1 MERILIV
8 TVADQVVQLSAQVP
22 SIPEENY
29 IIEPL
34 PRGTASVVGLA
45 ALAIQSRDPQGSM
58 AILTADH
65 LMRNAEHLRQLL
77 KAAYAVA
84 QKDYLVTLGITPTFP
99 ATGYGYI
106 EKGEALGILR
116 AWKLSGC
123 KPSRKNHS
131 WMLQRNWWPMG
142 TMSGILACSFGR
154 CRR

>member
-1 MERILIV
+1 M
-8 TVADQVVQLSAQVP
+8 
-22 SIPEENY
+22 
-29 IIEPL
+29 
-34 PRGTASVVGLA
+34 VGLA

-106 EKGEALGILR
+106 EKGEAWGFLR

-123 KPSRKNHS
+123 K
-131 WMLQRNWWPMG
+131 LQGKTAAGCCREIGGRWAPCLEFRHVH
-142 TMSGILACSFGR
+142 LAGADSDGGV
-154 CRR
+154 